1 MHSRSEWKRRY
12 GQYSAFASSAATKN
26 RTRAQ
31 AVIQDQGSARQGD
44 ASAAVL
50 RNQPVDEEESVGASS
65 GSSVLE
71 FFKCLLGFS
80 PKVPA
85 ASIEMEYSLNPEAIG
100 NDQGIQFLDGIEFL
114 LHQGLHGTLFPLG
127 AQMGIG
133 IDEEGIPPYQRIGI
147 GTDKI
152 EMERRVSEDIFREYL
167 APCIKPKLC

>member
-1 MHSRSEWKRRY
+1 MKWHP
-12 GQYSAFASSAATKN
+12 
-26 RTRAQ
+26 
-31 AVIQDQGSARQGD
+31 I
-44 ASAAVL
+44 
-50 RNQPVDEEESVGASS
+50 GASS

-71 FFKCLLGFS
+71 LFRGLLGLG

-114 LHQGLHGTLFPLG
+114 LHQWVNGTLFPLV

-152 EMERRVSEDIFREYL
+152 EMERRVSEDIFRKYL